1 MSELPKPAGSC
12 RVVVQPIRWSW
23 PSWLRPAR
31 WLQWLLVEYLKN
43 TPKDD
48 YLTKSHW
55 HVHAIWQHRPGST
68 LAQVMAHSLTAPSHY
83 LNQCGL
89 IIVFYGI
96 HLGAIYQEVP
106 MNCIRLYPTQNLPY
120 LTGRTIDLLC
130 RLIRFKSVD
139 VNLENVHSFNRFEGY
154 LECINWWG

>member
-1 MSELPKPAGSC
+1 MTRACLRYAREGQNVTQAGPKCHTSRAEMSHKGQNVTQSC
-12 RVVVQPIRWSW
+12 
-23 PSWLRPAR
+23 
-31 WLQWLLVEYLKN
+31 YN
-43 TPKDD
+43 D

-96 HLGAIYQEVP
+96 HLGAIDQEVP

-120 LTGRTIDLLC
+120 LTGRTMEGLC

-154 LECINWWG
+154 LECIN